1 MRRVALTNHP
11 FMHSRTR
18 HFDRRFLAALALSLL
33 IHAALLALRIAAPT
47 AQPHSRGDERS
58 QRLDVSLA
66 QQAEPKPP
74 PTAALREHA
83 GPPDAGKAVRRER
96 KPPRLVTTPSDVP
109 RPAVDQAETAAEA
122 QARREAL
129 EQFLDEIKPVTP
141 EGGGDLAHRAIEAA
155 RGMARSE
162 IRAPQR
168 DHSDAP
174 FHTPRAARR
183 ESSVDPL
190 AFELYFESFLQKL
203 NRSAA
208 FVATDPR
215 RRGAEIAVVQV
226 QLNQDGSLRN
236 YRIVSAADQQVE
248 IEYVRRVVERAAP
261 FAGFPPEIRRQYESL
276 TFEIC
281 IFPPRAGASGGFSR
295 TTGSGSCRE
304 QG

>member
-1 MRRVALTNHP
+1 MSAL
-11 FMHSRTR
+11 
-18 HFDRRFLAALALSLL
+18 
-33 IHAALLALRIAAPT
+33 PT
-47 AQPHSRGDERS
+47 Q
-58 QRLDVSLA
+58 
-66 QQAEPKPP
+66 PP
-74 PTAALREHA
+74 PVEQA
-83 GPPDAGKAVRRER
+83 PPPKKAGKATRRENR
-96 KPPRLVTTPSDVP
+96 PPRLAITRPEPSRPTTSD
-109 RPAVDQAETAAEA
+109 AEPVADA

-129 EQFLDEIKPVTP
+129 KQFLDEIKPVAP
-141 EGGGDLAHRAIEAA
+141 EGGVDLAHRAVDAA
-155 RGMARSE
+155 RGIARGE
-162 IRAPQR
+162 IRAPQ
-168 DHSDAP
+168 DDLPDAP
-174 FHTPRAARR
+174 FRTPRTARR
-183 ESSVDPL
+183 ENSVDPL
-190 AFELYFESFLQKL
+190 ALELYFESFVQKL

-215 RRGAEIAVVQV
+215 RRGADVAVVQV

-295 TTGSGSCRE
+295 TSGSGSCRD

>member
-1 MRRVALTNHP
+1 MRRVALVTSP
-11 FMHSRTR
+11 SMRSRSEYS
-18 HFDRRFLAALALSLL
+18 DRRFLAALALSLL
-33 IHAALLALRIAAPT
+33 IHAALLALQVASPT
-47 AQPHSRGDERS
+47 ARPRS
-58 QRLDVSLA
+58 LGEKSERLDVSLA
-66 QQAEPKPP
+66 SPAAQQPLPKAARVEP
-74 PTAALREHA
+74 AA
-83 GPPDAGKAVRRER
+83 PPDAAKATRREH
-96 KPPRLVTTPSDVP
+96 KPPRLATT
-109 RPAVDQAETAAEA
+109 RPEPAQQPASNAETTAETR
-122 QARREAL
+122 ARREAL

-190 AFELYFESFLQKL
+190 ALELYFESFVQKL

-215 RRGAEIAVVQV
+215 RRGAEIAVVRV

-281 IFPPRAGASGGFSR
+281 IFPPRAGSSGGFSR
-295 TTGSGSCRE
+295 TSGSGSCHE

>member
-1 MRRVALTNHP
+1 MR
-11 FMHSRTR
+11 SRYKPS
-18 HFDRRFLAALALSLL
+18 DRRLLAALSLSLL
-33 IHAALLALRIAAPT
+33 IHGALLALRIAPPAV
-47 AQPHSRGDERS
+47 QPRSLGGDSPE
-58 QRLDVSLA
+58 RLDVALA
-66 QQAEPKPP
+66 P
-74 PTAALREHA
+74 PTAPRQ
-83 GPPDAGKAVRRER
+83 PPAAPPVEQAPPPKKAGKAARRENR
-96 KPPRLVTTPSDVP
+96 PPRLAITRPEPSRPTTSD
-109 RPAVDQAETAAEA
+109 AEPVADA

-129 EQFLDEIKPVTP
+129 KQFLDEIKPVAP
-141 EGGGDLAHRAIEAA
+141 EGGVDLAHRAVDAA
-155 RGMARSE
+155 RGIARGE
-162 IRAPQR
+162 IRAPQ
-168 DHSDAP
+168 DDLPDAP
-174 FHTPRAARR
+174 FRTPRTARR
-183 ESSVDPL
+183 ENSVDPL
-190 AFELYFESFLQKL
+190 ALELYFESFVQKL

-215 RRGAEIAVVQV
+215 RRGADVAVVQV

-295 TTGSGSCRE
+295 TSGSGSCRD